1 MNIQKGIW
9 AGIAAYAI
17 HLTTL
22 SVLSN
27 IISPFV
33 SGLSWANYLYQGIVA
48 LVTIFAVYVAATW
61 YFKSQEGGW
70 MNGVQAGIVIAVT
83 SIIITIVQI
92 VPSLALQGGAA
103 DFFMNLVKNWG
114 FWASL
119 GLTLLAA
126 TAAGSMKK

>member
-1 MNIQKGIW
+1 
-9 AGIAAYAI
+9 
-17 HLTTL
+17 
-22 SVLSN
+22 
-27 IISPFV
+27 
-33 SGLSWANYLYQGIVA
+33 
-48 LVTIFAVYVAATW
+48 
-61 YFKSQEGGW
+61 